1 MILSRKKKDQG
12 GLAALLP
19 KPAAAAPLSVFPPG
33 LATQTERA
41 SDLHRGERGLHG
53 GKKEEGRRS
62 TQMSI
67 FALGGSFLLP
77 SAAPWLTAPP
87 DERRAPPPFCT
98 READGL

>member
-41 SDLHRGERGLHG
+41 SDLHRGERATYTAASVGSTA
-53 GKKEEGRRS
+53 GRRK
-62 TQMSI
+62 
-67 FALGGSFLLP
+67 
-77 SAAPWLTAPP
+77 
-87 DERRAPPPFCT
+87 
-98 READGL
+98 REDGLRK

>member
-1 MILSRKKKDQG
+1 MLLAELTLCDPVSRKKDQG
-12 GLAALLP
+12 GLGALLP

-33 LATQTERA
+33 LATQTQRA
-41 SDLHRGERGLHG
+41 TYCVHRGERGLHG

-77 SAAPWLTAPP
+77 SAAPLLTAPP
-87 DERRAPPPFCT
+87 
-98 READGL
+98 

>member
-1 MILSRKKKDQG
+1 MILSRKKKRTRG
-12 GLAALLP
+12 TGSIAAQ
-19 KPAAAAPLSVFPPG
+19 ACRAAPLSVFPPG

-41 SDLHRGERGLHG
+41 SDLHRSERGLHG

-67 FALGGSFLLP
+67 FALGGGFLLL
-77 SAAPWLTAPP
+77 SAAPLLTAPP